1 MKKFNIRQKTKGI
14 ILAGGK
20 GTRLYPSTKA
30 ISKQMLPIYNK
41 PMVYYPLSTLMLM
54 NIKEILIISTPQDVE
69 SYKRLLNDGSNLGL
83 NIQYSIQENPRG
95 IPEAFL
101 IGENFINNSNCV
113 LILGDNIFYGHDLE
127 NLLNKNLTING
138 CTIFTY
144 NVSNPEDFG
153 VLVKRKKKIEII
165 EKPKKFVSDKAITG
179 LYFFDKNVTK
189 FSKTLKVSKRKELEI
204 TDLLKIYQKKNKLK
218 SFSLKRGYA
227 WLDTG
232 TINGYLSASNF
243 IHAIETRQGQ
253 MVACIEEIALRK
265 KFINLG
271 KFKKLIDNTN
281 SEYNL
286 YLKKIY
292 QNAL

>member
-1 MKKFNIRQKTKGI
+1 M
-14 ILAGGK
+14 
-20 GTRLYPSTKA
+20 
-30 ISKQMLPIYNK
+30 
-41 PMVYYPLSTLMLM
+41 
-54 NIKEILIISTPQDVE
+54 
-69 SYKRLLNDGSNLGL
+69 
-83 NIQYSIQENPRG
+83 
-95 IPEAFL
+95 
-101 IGENFINNSNCV
+101 
-113 LILGDNIFYGHDLE
+113 
-127 NLLNKNLTING
+127 
-138 CTIFTY
+138 
-144 NVSNPEDFG
+144 
-153 VLVKRKKKIEII
+153 
-165 EKPKKFVSDKAITG
+165 
-179 LYFFDKNVTK
+179 
-189 FSKTLKVSKRKELEI
+189 
-204 TDLLKIYQKKNKLK
+204 
-218 SFSLKRGYA
+218 KRGYA

>member
-204 TDLLKIYQKKNKLK
+204 TDLLKIYQKKK
-218 SFSLKRGYA
+218 
-227 WLDTG
+227 
-232 TINGYLSASNF
+232 
-243 IHAIETRQGQ
+243 
-253 MVACIEEIALRK
+253 
-265 KFINLG
+265 
-271 KFKKLIDNTN
+271 
-281 SEYNL
+281 
-286 YLKKIY
+286 
-292 QNAL
+292 

>member
-1 MKKFNIRQKTKGI
+1 MIKKGI

-83 NIQYSIQENPRG
+83 NIQYSIQDNPRG

-127 NLLNKNLTING
+127 NLLNKNLKING

-165 EKPKKFVSDKAITG
+165 EKPKKFISDKAITG

-265 KFINLG
+265 KFINLS

>member
-83 NIQYSIQENPRG
+83 NIQYSIQDNPRG

-127 NLLNKNLTING
+127 NLLNKNLKING

-165 EKPKKFVSDKAITG
+165 EKPKKFISDKAITG

-265 KFINLG
+265 KFINLS